1 MLDFWNDL
9 SLAIFD
15 GLFGWLL
22 ILPRTFVLIVVAL
35 VTATLITVVRKWTTN
50 QDRLCRAAADSRRLN
65 ELIREAKRHKDRE
78 ALARYRATKAQIGML
93 KFKAEGLP
101 LVTYLLPL
109 ALLATW
115 AFYRLEFYP
124 PRAEEEIQVT
134 AYLPASA
141 RGDVVHLVPQPG
153 LRAVNGWVQSVRQVS
168 AGPTAWDRFWAR
180 VTFHEVREPEA
191 DDVAIW
197 RLQGNASSEP
207 YPLVL
212 RWRDRTYER
221 ELRIGQNLYSPAM
234 ETWDDGKVALAVA
247 QKEVRLF
254 GIPGLGSWLPGWI
267 VGYFLLTIP
276 LFFLLKRVLRIY

>member
-1 MLDFWNDL
+1 MADFWNDL

-22 ILPRTFVLIVVAL
+22 LLPRTFALIAVAL

-50 QDRLCRAAADSRRLN
+50 QARLRRAAADIRRLN
-65 ELIREAKRHKDRE
+65 ELIRQRKQENEADAVARH
-78 ALARYRATKAQIGML
+78 RATKAQIGLL

-124 PRAEEEIQVT
+124 PRAGEEIQVT

-141 RGDVVHLVPQPG
+141 RDDIVHLVPQPG
-153 LRAVNGWVQSVRQVS
+153 LHAINGWVQSVRQV
-168 AGPTAWDRFWAR
+168 PTRPSAWDRFWAR
-180 VTFHEVREPEA
+180 VTFQEVRQPEP
-191 DDVAIW
+191 DNVAIW
-197 RLQGNASSEP
+197 RLQGDASPEP
-207 YPLVL
+207 YPLLL
-212 RWRDRTYER
+212 RWRDHTYER
-221 ELRIGQNLYSPAM
+221 EMRVGQSLYSPAS

-247 QKEVRLF
+247 QREVRLF
-254 GIPGLGSWLPGWI
+254 GIPGLGPWLPGWI

-276 LFFLLKRVLRIY
+276 LFFLLKRLLGIY